1 MDFNINLKD
10 AFKTEEIAQ
19 SVIKL
24 TGSISQNTMAIQN
37 LKNIGNIW
45 NNNDISTG
53 EKMAQTFSSI
63 VTVIPMVI
71 MGINGIRTAIKTLE
85 VSSAILFAISVAIM
99 AIVTAVT
106 YIIDAFQSEEK
117 QMKEN
122 IKTANELSNAYTKYE
137 AEGAIGLVMNPKT
150 GEILA
155 MSSYPSFN
163 PANYKEY
170 STEVI
175 NRNLAIW
182 ANFEPGST
190 FKNVTLLFSNYFFI
204 YKYYLLVIMI
214 DK

>member
-1 MDFNINLKD
+1 M
-10 AFKTEEIAQ
+10 KTILNQ
-19 SVIKL
+19 NQNGNDIKL
-24 TGSISQNTMAIQN
+24 TIDLDIQ
-37 LKNIGNIW
+37 L
-45 NNNDISTG
+45 S
-53 EKMAQTFSSI
+53 
-63 VTVIPMVI
+63 
-71 MGINGIRTAIKTLE
+71 LE
-85 VSSAILFAISVAIM
+85 
-99 AIVTAVT
+99 
-106 YIIDAFQSEEK
+106 
-117 QMKEN
+117 
-122 IKTANELSNAYTKYE
+122 NELSNAYTKYE